1 MDLLGPLPESR
12 RGNKYLLVV
21 SDYFTRWVEAYPLPN
36 SEAIAVAQV
45 FVLYNIPF
53 STINWFHLAHSALT
67 LRFRLESQFHLGLLV
82 SNHWITDFNST
93 SFN

>member
-36 SEAIAVAQV
+36 SEAITVTQV
-45 FVLYNIPF
+45 FIEEF
-53 STINWFHLAHSALT
+53 SPGGELWFDLT
-67 LRFRLESQFHLGLLV
+67 PKWPDSV
-82 SNHWITDFNST
+82 IV
-93 SFN
+93 